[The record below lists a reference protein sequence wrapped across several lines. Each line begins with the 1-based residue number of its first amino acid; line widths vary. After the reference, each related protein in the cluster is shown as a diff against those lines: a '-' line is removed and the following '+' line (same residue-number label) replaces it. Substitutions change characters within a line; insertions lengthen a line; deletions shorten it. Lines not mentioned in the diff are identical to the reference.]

1 MELRLTDRSAIL
13 DLGYLGAAALAA
25 PVVLVRALT
34 DPRYRAHL
42 VERFAFY
49 PPRRDCRP
57 ALWIHG
63 VSVGE
68 ILGGRT
74 LIRSIAGE
82 RPAAEI
88 LLSTTTVTGRRAA
101 RQQYPGRRV
110 VFFPFDLSSVT
121 RRSLDRLRPAR
132 RLSPGRR
139 VVFSPFDLSSVPRRS
154 LDRLRPSLIL
164 LFELEIWPNLV
175 LEATARGIPVAI
187 VNGRITERSLRRYAP
202 VRDALRPVLARI
214 GPVCVQ
220 DETYAGRFRRLGVP
234 PERIRIT
241 GNVKY
246 DAIPEGDSRP
256 DPELAALFGIDPTD
270 WLWVGGSTHAP
281 EERVLA
287 ETHRALKAR
296 HPRLRLIL
304 VPRHPERAGEV
315 ARALAGL
322 GLDVRRRSEI
332 VAGSPPPRDAV
343 ILVDTIGE
351 LGRIYTLAQ
360 AVFIGGSLIPHGGQN
375 MLEPAALGRAV
386 LFGPHVH
393 NFRDAV
399 EHLLRRGGALQVRD
413 GVELAARLESLQSDP
428 GAVRILGERAR
439 AAVAEGRGAT
449 RRTLEALAPLLD
461 RLGPASGSFEGPPA
475 SGRGA

>member
-121 RRSLDRLRPAR
+121 
-132 RLSPGRR
+132 
-139 VVFSPFDLSSVPRRS
+139 RRS